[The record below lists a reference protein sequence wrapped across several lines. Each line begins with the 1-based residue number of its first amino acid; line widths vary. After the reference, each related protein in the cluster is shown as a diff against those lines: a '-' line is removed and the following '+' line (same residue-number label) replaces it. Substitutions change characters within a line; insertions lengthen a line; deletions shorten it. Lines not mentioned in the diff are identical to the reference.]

1 VVGFV
6 DGVGVDDKNSR
17 DPKDYPLDL
26 WKTRVDPAFGPAWP
40 TQVRLA
46 VEAPEAWTVNVVG
59 VKRESSV
66 TDGRRRTVWETEHPV
81 RFFNIVGGPLE
92 AAKGETTTVYHSART
107 PHNVATMVDALDDAR
122 KSYSTWFGPYPWE
135 NLRVTEFPGLAGY
148 AQGFPGNITFSETIG
163 YLSRPVEEGEEGT
176 FDAAYYI
183 VAHESGH
190 QWWGNIVMPGKGPG
204 GNIISEGL
212 AEFSAVMLLH
222 HERGAEQANVL
233 RRRWEQ
239 EYVQGRSADNERPI
253 NRVTGTRPGDT
264 VITYQR
270 AGLVFWMLR
279 EVMGEDAMLAGL
291 RDFVTTWKDGVQT
304 PEGLDFPLIED
315 LVESL
320 RAHAPDVAA
329 FDAFTSQWILGKA
342 LPELELKDVSVSGGG
357 SEWVTTASLSNVG
370 TGSAEVTVRVWGEE
384 PEGEAARAHVD
395 VRVRISPDTPVP
407 VELRT
412 AFEPVRIE
420 VDPQVQLLFAG
431 RKRCERA
438 LPSAGVARGADRSD
452 RAP

>member
-1 VVGFV
+1 
-6 DGVGVDDKNSR
+6 
-17 DPKDYPLDL
+17 
-26 WKTRVDPAFGPAWP
+26 
-40 TQVRLA
+40 
-46 VEAPEAWTVNVVG
+46 
-59 VKRESSV
+59 
-66 TDGRRRTVWETEHPV
+66 
-81 RFFNIVGGPLE
+81 
-92 AAKGETTTVYHSART
+92 
-107 PHNVATMVDALDDAR
+107 
-122 KSYSTWFGPYPWE
+122 
-135 NLRVTEFPGLAGY
+135 
-148 AQGFPGNITFSETIG
+148 
-163 YLSRPVEEGEEGT
+163 
-176 FDAAYYI
+176 
-183 VAHESGH
+183 
-190 QWWGNIVMPGKGPG
+190 MPGKGPG